1 MLQPIVE
8 RVYAVPGLSSGRVYV
23 VEAAQGLALIDT
35 SLDANTANKLEPQL
49 QAKGWSL
56 KDIQHIL
63 ITHAHPDHVGG
74 LATFQQR
81 TNAHTIVHHRDAQ
94 ATRTG
99 SIVRPDPSQ
108 LTGMTALM
116 TRIMPSFPLP
126 APARADQE
134 LQGGERLDAIL
145 PGLQVINTPGHSP
158 GHSSFYWPDAKLLF
172 AGDAVMHLPW
182 GLVLP
187 FAAFTVDMQQAR
199 QSVRA
204 LAQMDIQILLCGHG
218 TPILR
223 EAQARLGMLVAK
235 L

>member
-35 SLDANTANKLEPQL
+35 SLDADTADKLEPQL
-49 QAKGWSL
+49 AAKGWSL
-56 KDIQHIL
+56 KDIQQIV
-63 ITHAHPDHVGG
+63 ITHAHPDHIGG

-99 SIVRPDPSQ
+99 SIVRPDQAQ
-108 LTGMTALM
+108 LTGITALM

-126 APARADQE
+126 TPARVDQE
-134 LQGGERLDAIL
+134 LHGGEVLDAVL
-145 PGLQVINTPGHSP
+145 PGLQVINTHGHSP
-158 GHSSFYWPDAKLLF
+158 GHISLYWPSAKLLF

-187 FAAFTVDMQQAR
+187 FAAFTVDMAQAR
-199 QSVRA
+199 QSVRE
-204 LAQMDIQILLCGHG
+204 LAQMDIRVLLCGHG
-218 TPILR
+218 TPILQD
-223 EAQARLGMLVAK
+223 AQARLQTLAAK